1 MPPLILTDALV
12 LLGQSN
18 VTGQTNKVSIEV
30 KVDEQ
35 DATTFGSGGAHV
47 RVAGLK
53 DVTVKAS
60 GFAGVGDA
68 AAWLS
73 VGVPT
78 PLTVAVESSAGAPA
92 WICQALTSTLTVLD
106 GAVGDLAQF
115 DLQASGASQWGLLR
129 GILTLPPQQVTA
141 DVDGAGAQLGAA
153 IAVVGASV
161 HVLGGTGSCDVVIQT
176 DVDSTFSAPVTA
188 ETITVTGSS
197 VFVAAP
203 FTTTDAWW
211 RAVVENVT
219 GNLTIAVAIG
229 KL

>member
-1 MPPLILTDALV
+1 MPPLVLTDALI

-18 VTGQTNKVSIEV
+18 ITGQTNKVSLEV
-30 KVDEQ
+30 KIDEQ
-35 DATTFGSGGAHV
+35 DATTFGSGARV

-60 GFAGVGDA
+60 GFADVGDA

-73 VGVPT
+73 VGTPT
-78 PLTVAVESSAGAPA
+78 PLTVAAESTAGAPA

-129 GILTLPPQQVTA
+129 GTLTLPPQQVTA
-141 DVDGAGAQLGAA
+141 NVDGVAAQLGAA
-153 IAVVGASV
+153 IAAVGACV

-188 ETITVTGSS
+188 ETVTVTGSS

-203 FTTTDAWW
+203 FTTTDTWW